1 MSALG
6 STHASEAA
14 ARNVIAKIDALH
26 GYPKWEQGEI
36 GPPVWTQ
43 THTQPIEL
51 TDGTW
56 LVQMNES
63 IRSRIPSPP
72 AQLRTIARERIK
84 ERPDADMPAQAQGG
98 RP

>member
-36 GPPVWTQ
+36 GPPV
-43 THTQPIEL
+43 
-51 TDGTW
+51 
-56 LVQMNES
+56 
-63 IRSRIPSPP
+63 
-72 AQLRTIARERIK
+72 
-84 ERPDADMPAQAQGG
+84 
-98 RP
+98 